1 MVETKFKIFLMKS
14 QYTKIPSI
22 ESYLVFHLGYTTV
35 GPCLES
41 VELVVGHLVSSLYN
55 FLEVVHLKLRVQK
68 VGVEAGWFSLI

>member
-14 QYTKIPSI
+14 QYTKI